1 MLSICN
7 HSMQFHECLFGII
20 FSVFGRI
27 HEAVIVSDKG
37 DGRVDGGFVEDDR
50 CDDGGFAE

>member
-37 DGRVDGGFVEDDR
+37 DGRVDGGFVADDR